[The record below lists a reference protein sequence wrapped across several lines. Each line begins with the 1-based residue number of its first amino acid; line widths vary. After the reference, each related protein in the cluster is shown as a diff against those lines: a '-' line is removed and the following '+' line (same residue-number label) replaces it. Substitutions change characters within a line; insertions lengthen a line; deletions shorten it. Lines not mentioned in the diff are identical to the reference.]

1 VKEINLLGIRIDSL
15 SWEEAREKVVS
26 FLNSDDQHTIF
37 TPNPEMLVKAQR
49 DEYFKY
55 TFTESDLNLCDGRG
69 IQLVSKEKIQRITGI
84 DFMLEICRIA
94 EQENKSIY
102 LLGSGSDE
110 VVKKTAENLKV
121 QFPNLNI
128 VGFSRGPKI
137 VEISDLEKQNESG
150 LDINVEENKKTIE
163 TINQAHPAILFV
175 AFGMGKQ
182 EKWIFENLKKMP
194 SVKIAMG
201 IGGAFDYISE
211 KVKRAPLLVR
221 KLGLEWLYRLVRQPK
236 RIVRIWNATVGFL
249 LLTYLHK
256 K

>member
-1 VKEINLLGIRIDSL
+1 
-15 SWEEAREKVVS
+15 
-26 FLNSDDQHTIF
+26 
-37 TPNPEMLVKAQR
+37 M
-49 DEYFKY
+49 
-55 TFTESDLNLCDGRG
+55 
-69 IQLVSKEKIQRITGI
+69 
-84 DFMLEICRIA
+84 
-94 EQENKSIY
+94 
-102 LLGSGSDE
+102 
-110 VVKKTAENLKV
+110 

-137 VEISDLEKQNESG
+137 LEITDPPKQNESG

-163 TINQAHPAILFV
+163 TINQAHPTILFV

-211 KVKRAPLLVR
+211 KVKRAPLLAR
-221 KLGLEWLYRLVRQPK
+221 KLGLEWLYRLIKEPK